1 MFTRQQDKNSN
12 HPVNREENRGNGNG
26 GNGGNG
32 GNNRTNGQPT
42 CEIIKGGDLEEDKMD
57 INAIPDIELLSS
69 KGVEF
74 LEFYDEPQIVKL
86 RKENH
91 SHYLF
96 KLYERFEMIPL
107 SMIKLLSEPNHK
119 LRTQNVEKIIMLLE
133 RLAEVKAGTRN
144 LEATRDEF
152 LEENNEKYFYP
163 AFGGKEQLIKL
174 AEEKGE
180 KY

>member
-1 MFTRQQDKNSN
+1 MFSRQQEINN
-12 HPVNREENRGNGNG
+12 HEVNREKNNQQVNREK
-26 GNGGNG
+26 
-32 GNNRTNGQPT
+32 NNQPT
-42 CEIIKGGDLEEDKMD
+42 CELIKGGELEEDRMD

-69 KGVEF
+69 KVVEF
-74 LEFYDEPQIVKL
+74 LEFYDDPEIVKL

-91 SHYLF
+91 PHYLF
-96 KLYERFEMIPL
+96 KLYERFEMIPA
-107 SMIKLLSEPNHK
+107 SMIKLLSESNHK

-163 AFGGKEQLIKL
+163 AFGGKEQLMKL

>member
-1 MFTRQQDKNSN
+1 MFTRQQEKNN
-12 HPVNREENRGNGNG
+12 NIVNNQV
-26 GNGGNG
+26 
-32 GNNRTNGQPT
+32 NNRVNNEPS
-42 CEIIKGGDLEEDKMD
+42 CELIKGGELEEDNMD
-57 INAIPDIELLSS
+57 INAIPNIELLSS
-69 KGVEF
+69 KVVEF
-74 LEFYDEPQIVKL
+74 LEFYDDPQIIKL
-86 RKENH
+86 KKENH

-96 KLYERFEMIPL
+96 KLYERFEMLPA

-119 LRTQNVEKIIMLLE
+119 LRTQNIEKIILLLE
-133 RLAEVKAGTRN
+133 KLAEVKVGTRN

-180 KY
+180 NISKIKK

>member
-1 MFTRQQDKNSN
+1 MLKRQEKNN
-12 HPVNREENRGNGNG
+12 
-26 GNGGNG
+26 
-32 GNNRTNGQPT
+32 PT
-42 CEIIKGGDLEEDKMD
+42 VKLIKGGNLEEDKMD
-57 INAIPDIELLSS
+57 INAIPNIEVLSS
-69 KGVEF
+69 KVVEF
-74 LEFYDEPQIVKL
+74 LEFYDDLSIIKL

-91 SHYLF
+91 PNYMF
-96 KLYERFEMIPL
+96 KLYERFEVLPA
-107 SMIKLLSEPNHK
+107 SMIKLLSEPDHK

-133 RLAEVKAGTRN
+133 RLAEVKAGKRD

-163 AFGGKEQLIKL
+163 AFGGKEQLMKL

>member
-1 MFTRQQDKNSN
+1 MLKRQEKNN
-12 HPVNREENRGNGNG
+12 
-26 GNGGNG
+26 
-32 GNNRTNGQPT
+32 PT
-42 CEIIKGGDLEEDKMD
+42 VELIKGGNLEEDKMD
-57 INAIPDIELLSS
+57 INAIPNIEVLSS
-69 KGVEF
+69 KVVEF
-74 LEFYDEPQIVKL
+74 LEFYDDLSIIKL

-91 SHYLF
+91 PNYMF
-96 KLYERFEMIPL
+96 KLYERFEVLPA
-107 SMIKLLSEPNHK
+107 SMIKLLSEPDHK

-133 RLAEVKAGTRN
+133 RLAEVKAGKRD

-163 AFGGKEQLIKL
+163 AFGGKEQLMKL

>member
-1 MFTRQQDKNSN
+1 MFTRQQQKNS
-12 HPVNREENRGNGNG
+12 PQV
-26 GNGGNG
+26 
-32 GNNRTNGQPT
+32 
-42 CEIIKGGDLEEDKMD
+42 EIIKGGELEEDKMD

-69 KGVEF
+69 KVVEF
-74 LEFYDEPQIVKL
+74 LEFYDEPETTKL

-91 SHYLF
+91 PHYLF
-96 KLYERFEMIPL
+96 KLYERFEILPA
-107 SMIKLLSEPNHK
+107 SMIKLLSEPNQS

-144 LEATRDEF
+144 LDSTRDEF

-163 AFGGKEQLIKL
+163 AFGGKEYLMKL

-180 KY
+180 DLCKIKK